1 MLDIKSE
8 ENLDKFI
15 NYIDVDI
22 HSLEEKFK
30 NLKDLKKNELTE
42 LISVAQEV
50 LSTLFNSSEIRD
62 NVKESRFS
70 KGYECPKC
78 QCKDV
83 NKNGKSNGR
92 QRYICKRCRTSFDE
106 FTMSPFSNTKLGLD
120 KWLKYCELMILGL
133 SIRKCAEEVGV
144 GVKTSFYMRH
154 RILDVINLSLK
165 NDKVEGI
172 VEVDECFIKES
183 FKGNH
188 SKSTTFVM
196 PRNPRKRGKGKNDKK
211 KRGISKEQI
220 CIETAIDRK
229 GNILMGAVC
238 NGRITTN
245 QIVNFFDN
253 KICEDATFCVD
264 SHKSYMGIKDK
275 LNIELKQVPRG
286 KSMIDSVYHLQH
298 INALHS
304 SFKRWLMTFNG
315 VSTKYINNYLAWFK
329 FLQLSKKNKKN
340 DRIKDML
347 VNVATKDTYVTRAT
361 IRNRFIKYTSRY
373 KYR

>member
-1 MLDIKSE
+1 
-8 ENLDKFI
+8 
-15 NYIDVDI
+15 
-22 HSLEEKFK
+22 
-30 NLKDLKKNELTE
+30 
-42 LISVAQEV
+42 
-50 LSTLFNSSEIRD
+50 
-62 NVKESRFS
+62 
-70 KGYECPKC
+70 
-78 QCKDV
+78 
-83 NKNGKSNGR
+83 
-92 QRYICKRCRTSFDE
+92 
-106 FTMSPFSNTKLGLD
+106 MSPFSNTKLGLD

-188 SKSTTFVM
+188 SKSTKFVM

-229 GNILMGAVC
+229 GNILMGAIC

-347 VNVATKDTYVTRAT
+347 VNVATKDTYVTRTT
-361 IRNRFIKYTSRY
+361 IRNRFIELT
-373 KYR
+373 

>member
-1 MLDIKSE
+1 
-8 ENLDKFI
+8 
-15 NYIDVDI
+15 
-22 HSLEEKFK
+22 
-30 NLKDLKKNELTE
+30 
-42 LISVAQEV
+42 
-50 LSTLFNSSEIRD
+50 
-62 NVKESRFS
+62 
-70 KGYECPKC
+70 
-78 QCKDV
+78 
-83 NKNGKSNGR
+83 
-92 QRYICKRCRTSFDE
+92 
-106 FTMSPFSNTKLGLD
+106 
-120 KWLKYCELMILGL
+120 
-133 SIRKCAEEVGV
+133 
-144 GVKTSFYMRH
+144 
-154 RILDVINLSLK
+154 
-165 NDKVEGI
+165 
-172 VEVDECFIKES
+172 
-183 FKGNH
+183 
-188 SKSTTFVM
+188 M

-264 SHKSYMGIKDK
+264 SHKSYMGIKEK

-347 VNVATKDTYVTRAT
+347 VNVATKDTCITRTT
-361 IRNRFIKYTSRY
+361 IRNRFIELT
-373 KYR
+373 